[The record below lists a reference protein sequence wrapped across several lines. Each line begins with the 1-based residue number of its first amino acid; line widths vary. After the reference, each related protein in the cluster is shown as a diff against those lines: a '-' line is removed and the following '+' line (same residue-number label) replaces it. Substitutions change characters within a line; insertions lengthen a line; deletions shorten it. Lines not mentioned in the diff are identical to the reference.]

1 MALASEPAALKVK
14 NAALKD
20 AANRAAM
27 KLGYTRGM
35 TVGSGGGV
43 FVCFFAVLPTRFGK
57 SFCYQCLPFAF
68 ELLGETEEKPLWW

>member
-43 FVCFFAVLPTRFGK
+43 FVCFFYRSSYQIWEESLLSMPA
-57 SFCYQCLPFAF
+57 FCFRVAR
-68 ELLGETEEKPLWW
+68 GD